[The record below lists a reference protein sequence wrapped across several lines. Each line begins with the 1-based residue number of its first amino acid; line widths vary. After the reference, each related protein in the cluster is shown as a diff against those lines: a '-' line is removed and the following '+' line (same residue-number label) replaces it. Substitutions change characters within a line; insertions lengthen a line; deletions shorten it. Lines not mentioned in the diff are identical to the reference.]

1 MNPSI
6 LTTPILA
13 SGGDHGYLYGLF
25 FLILALIIGAA
36 ARHFLHKVPLP
47 FTVLLMMIGLGL
59 GFIFRG
65 AHEGGAHGAGHGAGH
80 DGFFAKLLDAFR
92 GSIEWGANLDPHLVL
107 YVFLPILIFEAAY
120 ALDVHVFKK
129 SFWNAFYMAGPGIVT
144 ATMMTGGCVIAIY
157 SLGWG
162 LTEWNISTGNVG
174 IYLAMLF
181 GAVASATDPVAVVAL
196 LKDLGASKKLGTLIE
211 GESLLNDGTAIVAF
225 LLLIGAVTGSGEF
238 TATGAVTGFFYIGL
252 GGAALGI
259 LIGLVGVAW
268 VKRVFNDPHVETSVM
283 LMTAYMAFYACEYL
297 LGMSGVLGLVG
308 LGLVWA
314 GIGRTRIS
322 PEVQH
327 FMHEFWEFA
336 AFVANVVIFIVV
348 GVVIALKV
356 HPQPIDYLMLGLI
369 YVAIHLVRLI
379 NISALYPIMRKTG
392 YGLPKKDAVVVW
404 WGALRGAI
412 GLALALVVYGYAPKL
427 EFDVKNGGHG
437 YTADSKVFF
446 EDADGNREE
455 WDATLTLAADHGAAH
470 GESHEGDHGDAH
482 EENHDDGHA
491 ESHEDGHKDGAINGL
506 TFAGFNLTQFDE
518 DGAKMATERERLA
531 NGKIV
536 IEGGGGSGAV
546 VKAQLLGISK
556 RIRDQFLFL
565 ISGIVLLTLLVN
577 ATTIKAI
584 VNKLGLT
591 RIPAVKA
598 KVMTSTSASIV
609 QNCENEMD
617 VLKSDSFLGGANWS
631 RVREFLPE
639 PIVITDIEGDPDAI
653 DTVAETRRRVL
664 EKESSSYWKQ
674 NREGLLGAAG
684 VNQLYN
690 NIKELIDQGGKVPLS
705 DRDYLDNIWQV
716 PKWMESLK
724 GVPVFKR
731 MFMDRLATTYESA
744 KSFVIA
750 QEEVAK
756 LVDSLVAN
764 TEGDVGKQ
772 AADEKAKQLKGEIMQ
787 NRLRGL
793 NFLRDMRENYPELIV
808 GIETKDAARS
818 VLNHERNTIKKL
830 KAAGTIELDEAD
842 RMIVDVEGRM
852 KDIMDRPLVLRLPEP
867 EEVLREVTWLKGLSE
882 DNITKIIELSNERTY
897 QPGDMI
903 MEQGDRGDGMI
914 LITRGSVKISIMDTV
929 VDILGRGSVIG
940 EMAVL
945 AGVPRTADVIADTT
959 VTALWMRSTEMNEAM
974 AESPALAKGLWE
986 TAGRRFTENLL
997 KSQEPYLNLSQ
1008 WEFRRWLSGG
1018 EVVTPAT
1025 GDSLDLYGKVA
1036 ILLSGSATVPG
1047 ADEPLNAITRLNARE
1062 ASFGD
1067 GARVWV
1073 RSES

>member
-1 MNPSI
+1 MNSSNLI
-6 LTTPILA
+6 TPILA

-36 ARHFLHKVPLP
+36 ARHFLSKVPLP
-47 FTVLLMMIGLGL
+47 FTVVLMLIGLGL
-59 GFIFRG
+59 GFAFRG
-65 AHEGGAHGAGHGAGH
+65 GHAAGHGAGH
-80 DGFFAKLLDAFR
+80 DGLLAKLMDALR
-92 GSIEWGANLDPHLVL
+92 GSIEWGANLDPHLIL

-144 ATMMTGGCVIAIY
+144 ATLMTGGCVMAIS

-162 LTEWNISTGNVG
+162 LAEWNVSTGDLG
-174 IYLAMLF
+174 LYLAMLF
-181 GAVASATDPVAVVAL
+181 GAVVSATDPVAVVAL
-196 LKDLGASKKLGTLIE
+196 LKELGASKKLGTLIE

-225 LLLIGAVTGSGEF
+225 VVLIGAVTGASVF
-238 TATGAVTGFFYIGL
+238 TVGSAVSGFFVIGL
-252 GGAALGI
+252 GGAVVGI
-259 LIGLVGVAW
+259 VVGLVGVAW
-268 VKRVFNDPHVETSVM
+268 VKRVFNDPLVETSVM
-283 LMTAYMAFYACEYL
+283 LITAYLVFYTCEHFL
-297 LGMSGVLGLVG
+297 HIEKFDAGVSGVLGLVA

-314 GIGRTRIS
+314 GMGRTRIS

-327 FMHEFWEFA
+327 FMHEFWEFT
-336 AFVANVVIFIVV
+336 AFVANVIIFIVV

-356 HPQPIDYLMLGLI
+356 HPQPIDYLVLALI
-369 YVAIHLVRLI
+369 YLTIHLVRVV
-379 NISALYPIMRKTG
+379 NIVALYPIMRRTG
-392 YGLPKKDAVVVW
+392 YGLAKKDAVVVW

-412 GLALALVVYGYAPKL
+412 GLALALVVYGQAP
-427 EFDVKNGGHG
+427 EMQFTVKDGGHG

-446 EDADGNREE
+446 VDADGKREPLE
-455 WDATLTLAADHGAAH
+455 DVTLTLAEAHSESHDNAH
-470 GESHEGDHGDAH
+470 GEKHEDAH
-482 EENHDDGHA
+482 GEEHA
-491 ESHEDGHKDGAINGL
+491 GAAIAGL
-506 TFAGFNLTQFDE
+506 AIGEAYVKPFDE
-518 DGAKMATERERLA
+518 DGAKLALERERLA

-536 IEGGGGSGAV
+536 IEGGGSGAV
-546 VKAQLLGISK
+546 VEARLLGISK

-577 ATTIKAI
+577 ATTIKFL

-598 KVMTSTSASIV
+598 KMMTATSASIV
-609 QNCENEMD
+609 KNCENEMD

-631 RVREFLPE
+631 RVREFLPK
-639 PIVITDIEGDPDAI
+639 PIVITDVEGDPDAI
-653 DTVAETRRRVL
+653 DTLAETRRRIL
-664 EKESSSYWKQ
+664 EKESSNYWKQ
-674 NREGLLGAAG
+674 NQEGLLGAGG

-690 NIKELIDQGGKVPLS
+690 NIKEVLDQGGKVPLS
-705 DRDYLDNIWQV
+705 DRDYLDSIWQV

-724 GVPVFKR
+724 GLPVFKQV
-731 MFMDRLATTYESA
+731 FMDRLATTYEAA

-764 TEGDVGKQ
+764 TAADIGQE
-772 AADEKAKQLKGEIMQ
+772 AADEKAKLLKGEIMQ

-818 VLNHERNTIKKL
+818 VLNHERNSIKKL

-842 RMIVDVEGRM
+842 QMIVDVEGRM

-867 EEVLREVTWLKGLSE
+867 EEILREVTWLKGLSE
-882 DNITKIIELSNERTY
+882 DNITRIIELSDKRTY

-914 LITRGSVKISIMDTV
+914 LVTQGSVKISIKGTV

-945 AGVPRTADVIADTT
+945 AGVPRTADIIADTT
-959 VTALWMRSTEMNEAM
+959 VTALWMGSTEMNEAM
-974 AESPALAKGLWE
+974 ADSPALAKGLWE
-986 TAGRRFTENLL
+986 TAGRRFAENLL

-1008 WEFRRWLSGG
+1008 WEFRRWLSKG
-1018 EVVTPAT
+1018 EVVSPAP
-1025 GDSLDLYGKVA
+1025 GDSLELFGKVA
-1036 ILLSGSATVPG
+1036 ILVSGTATVPG
-1047 ADEPLNAITRLNARE
+1047 ATEPVKAITRLNVPK
-1062 ASFGD
+1062 ASFPES
-1067 GARVWV
+1067 ARVWIH
-1073 RSES
+1073 SES

>member
-1 MNPSI
+1 MNPSTLI
-6 LTTPILA
+6 NPILA

-47 FTVLLMMIGLGL
+47 FTVVLMLIGLGL
-59 GFIFRG
+59 GFAFRG
-65 AHEGGAHGAGHGAGH
+65 GHEGAAHAAGH
-80 DGFFAKLLDAFR
+80 DGLLAKLMDALR
-92 GSIEWGANLDPHLVL
+92 GSVEWGANLDPHLIL

-144 ATMMTGGCVIAIY
+144 ATLMTGGCVMVIY

-162 LTEWNISTGNVG
+162 LTEWNIGTGDLG
-174 IYLAMLF
+174 LYLAMLF
-181 GAVASATDPVAVVAL
+181 GAVVSATDPVAVVAL
-196 LKDLGASKKLGTLIE
+196 LKELGASKKLGTLIE

-225 LLLIGAVTGSGEF
+225 VVLIGAVTGASVF
-238 TATGAVTGFFYIGL
+238 TVGSAISGFFVIGL

-259 LIGLVGVAW
+259 VVGLVGVAW
-268 VKRVFNDPHVETSVM
+268 VKRVFNDPLVETSVM
-283 LMTAYMAFYACEYL
+283 LMTAYLVFYACEHFFAI
-297 LGMSGVLGLVG
+297 SGVLGLVT

-314 GIGRTRIS
+314 GMGRTRIS

-327 FMHEFWEFA
+327 FMHEFWEFT

-356 HPQPIDYLMLGLI
+356 HPQPIDYLVLALV
-369 YVAIHLVRLI
+369 YVVIHLVRFV
-379 NISALYPIMRKTG
+379 NIGVLYPIMRKTG
-392 YGLPKKDAVVVW
+392 YGLPKKDAAVVW

-412 GLALALVVYGYAPKL
+412 GLALALVVYGQAP
-427 EFDVKNGGHG
+427 EMHFEVKNGGHG

-446 EDADGNREE
+446 VDADGKREQLE
-455 WDATLTLAADHGAAH
+455 SVALTLAAAHGETHDDAH
-470 GESHEGDHGDAH
+470 GESHGEEHAGAAIAGLAIGDDYLKPF
-482 EENHDDGHA
+482 DD
-491 ESHEDGHKDGAINGL
+491 
-506 TFAGFNLTQFDE
+506 
-518 DGAKMATERERLA
+518 DGAKLAVQRERLA

-536 IEGGGGSGAV
+536 IEGGDGAV
-546 VKAQLLGISK
+546 IEASLLGISK

-577 ATTIKAI
+577 ATTIKFL
-584 VNKLGLT
+584 VNGLGLT

-598 KVMTSTSASIV
+598 KMMTATSASIV
-609 QNCENEMD
+609 KNCENEMD

-631 RVREFLPE
+631 RVRDFLPQ
-639 PIVITDIEGDPDAI
+639 PIVITDVEGDPDAI
-653 DTVAETRRRVL
+653 DTVAETRRRIL
-664 EKESSSYWKQ
+664 EKESSNYWKQ
-674 NREGLLGAAG
+674 NREGLLGAGG

-690 NIKELIDQGGKVPLS
+690 NIKEVLDQGGKVPLS
-705 DRDYLDNIWQV
+705 DRDYLDNIWEV

-724 GVPVFKR
+724 GLPVFR
-731 MFMDRLATTYESA
+731 QIFMDRLATTYESA

-764 TEGDVGKQ
+764 TEGDIGKE
-772 AADEKAKQLKGEIMQ
+772 AADEKAKLLKGEIMQ

-793 NFLRDMRENYPELIV
+793 NFLRDMREDYPELIV

-842 RMIVDVEGRM
+842 QMIVDVEGRM
-852 KDIMDRPLVLRLPEP
+852 KDIMDRALVLRLPEP
-867 EEVLREVTWLKGLSE
+867 EEILREVTWLKGLSE

-914 LITRGSVKISIMDTV
+914 LVTQGSVKISIKGTV

-945 AGVPRTADVIADTT
+945 AGVPRTADIIADTS
-959 VTALWMRSTEMNEAM
+959 VTALWMRSKEMNEAM
-974 AESPALAKGLWE
+974 AESPALAQGLWE

-997 KSQEPYLNLSQ
+997 KSQEPYLHMSQ
-1008 WEFRRWLSGG
+1008 WEFRRWLSKG
-1018 EVVTPAT
+1018 EVVSPAP
-1025 GDSLDLYGKVA
+1025 GDSLELYGKMA
-1036 ILLSGSATVPG
+1036 ILVSGTATVPG
-1047 ADEPLNAITRLNARE
+1047 AAEPVKAISRLNVPK
-1062 ASFGD
+1062 ASFPE
-1067 GARVWV
+1067 GARVWIHP
-1073 RSES
+1073 ES

>member
-1 MNPSI
+1 MNPSDPI
-6 LTTPILA
+6 IPILA

-25 FLILALIIGAA
+25 FLIIALIIGAA
-36 ARHFLHKVPLP
+36 ARHFLNKVPLP
-47 FTVLLMMIGLGL
+47 FTVLLMLIGLGL
-59 GFIFRG
+59 GFIFRD
-65 AHEGGAHGAGHGAGH
+65 AHEGGAHGVGHGAGH
-80 DGFFAKLLDAFR
+80 DGFFAKLLDALR
-92 GSIEWGANLDPHLVL
+92 GSIEWGANLDPHLIL

-144 ATMMTGGCVIAIY
+144 ATMMTGGCIIAIY

-162 LTEWNISTGNVG
+162 LTEWNITTGNFG

-196 LKDLGASKKLGTLIE
+196 LKELGASKKLGTLIE

-225 LLLIGAVTGSGEF
+225 LLLIGAVTGSGVF
-238 TATGAVTGFFYIGL
+238 TAFGAVKGFFYIGL
-252 GGAALGI
+252 GGAVLGI
-259 LIGLVGVAW
+259 LIGLVGVTW

-314 GIGRTRIS
+314 GVGRTRIS

-336 AFVANVVIFIVV
+336 AFIANVVIFIVV

-356 HPQPIDYLMLGLI
+356 QPEPIDYLVLGLV
-369 YVAIHLVRLI
+369 YVVIHLVRLI
-379 NISALYPIMRKTG
+379 NLSVLYPIMRKTG

-427 EFDVKNGGHG
+427 EFEVKDGGHG
-437 YTADSKVFF
+437 YTADSKIFF
-446 EDADGNREE
+446 VDADGNREE
-455 WDATLTLAADHGAAH
+455 LEGATLTLAADHGDSH
-470 GESHEGDHGDAH
+470 GEAHDEKHDENHEGGH
-482 EENHDDGHA
+482 EE
-491 ESHEDGHKDGAINGL
+491 GAIAGL
-506 TFAGFNLTQFDE
+506 AIAGYDAKSFDE
-518 DGAKMATERERLA
+518 DAAKLAAERERLA
-531 NGKIV
+531 KGKIE
-536 IEGGGGSGAV
+536 IEGGGSGAV
-546 VKAQLLGISK
+546 IEANLIGISK

-577 ATTIKAI
+577 ATTIKAL
-584 VNKLGLT
+584 VNGLGLT

-598 KVMTSTSASIV
+598 KMMTATSASIV
-609 QNCENEMD
+609 KNCENEMD

-639 PIVITDIEGDPDAI
+639 PIVIANIEGDPEAI

-705 DRDYLDNIWQV
+705 ERDYLDNIWQV

-724 GVPVFKR
+724 GLPVFNR
-731 MFMDRLATTYESA
+731 VFMDRLATTYESA

-756 LVDSLVAN
+756 LVDSIVAN
-764 TEGDVGKQ
+764 TEGDIGEE
-772 AADEKAKQLKGEIMQ
+772 AAKEKAKKLQGEIMQ

-793 NFLRDMRENYPELIV
+793 NFLRDMRETYPELIV

-830 KAAGTIELDEAD
+830 KAAGTVELDEAD
-842 RMIVDVEGRM
+842 RMIIDVEGRM
-852 KDIMDRPLVLRLPEP
+852 KDIMDRPLILRLPEP

-882 DNITKIIELSNERTY
+882 EDITKILEISNQRTY

-959 VTALWMRSTEMNEAM
+959 VTALWMRRIEMNELM
-974 AESPALAKGLWE
+974 EECPALATGLWE
-986 TAGRRFTENLL
+986 TAGRRFAENLL
-997 KSQEPYLNLSQ
+997 KSKEPYINKSQ
-1008 WEFRRWLSGG
+1008 WEFRRWLSEG
-1018 EVVTPAT
+1018 EVVSPAS
-1025 GDSLDLYGKVA
+1025 GESLDLYGKVA
-1036 ILLSGSATVPG
+1036 ILLSGTATAPDVP
-1047 ADEPLNAITRLNARE
+1047 EPMKTVTQLNVPKAI
-1062 ASFGD
+1062 FPD
-1067 GARVWV
+1067 GGRVWIH
-1073 RSES
+1073 SES

>member
-1 MNPSI
+1 MAASI
-6 LTTPILA
+6 VISPILA

-25 FLILALIIGAA
+25 FLILALIIGAG
-36 ARHFLHKVPLP
+36 ARHFLHKVPIPLP
-47 FTVLLMMIGLGL
+47 FTVVLMLIGLGL
-59 GFIFRG
+59 GFLFRD
-65 AHEGGAHGAGHGAGH
+65 AHEGGAHAAGHGAGH
-80 DGFFAKLLDAFR
+80 DGFLAKLFDALR

-144 ATMMTGGCVIAIY
+144 ATVMTGGCIIAIY

-162 LTEWNISTGNVG
+162 LTEWNVSTGNLG

-196 LKDLGASKKLGTLIE
+196 LKELGASKKLGTLIE

-225 LLLIGAVTGSGEF
+225 LLLIGAVTGLGEF
-238 TATGAVTGFFYIGL
+238 TAFGAVEGFFYIGL

-259 LIGLVGVAW
+259 IIGLLGVAW
-268 VKRVFNDPHVETSVM
+268 VKRVFNDPLVETSVM
-283 LMTAYMAFYACEYL
+283 LMTAYLAFYLCEYIF
-297 LGMSGVLGLVG
+297 GMSGVLGLVT

-336 AFVANVVIFIVV
+336 AFVANVIIFIVV

-356 HPQPIDYLMLGLI
+356 QPQPIDYLVLGLV
-369 YVAIHLVRLI
+369 YLAIHLVRMV
-379 NISALYPIMRKTG
+379 NIVALYPIMRKTG

-412 GLALALVVYGYAPKL
+412 GLALALVVYGYAPEL
-427 EFDVKNGGHG
+427 EFTVKDGGHG

-446 EDADGNREE
+446 VEDDGNRKQLE
-455 WDATLTLAADHGAAH
+455 DVTINFAAEHGDSH
-470 GESHEGDHGDAH
+470 GEA
-482 EENHDDGHA
+482 HA
-491 ESHEDGHKDGAINGL
+491 ESHEDEHGESHAEGAIASLIIDSKSPLALKWQSEYQGKFDKDGKELAI
-506 TFAGFNLTQFDE
+506 
-518 DGAKMATERERLA
+518 ERERLA
-531 NGKIV
+531 KGN
-536 IEGGGGSGAV
+536 IEIEGGSGAV
-546 VKAQLLGISK
+546 IEANLIGISK

-598 KVMTSTSASIV
+598 KMMTATSASIV
-609 QNCENEMD
+609 KNCENEMD

-639 PIVITDIEGDPDAI
+639 PIVITDVEGDPDAI
-653 DTVAETRRRVL
+653 DTVAETRRRIL
-664 EKESSSYWKQ
+664 EKESSNYWKQ
-674 NREGLLGAAG
+674 NREGLLGAGG

-705 DRDYLDNIWQV
+705 DRDYLDNIWLP

-724 GVPVFKR
+724 GLPIFKQVFK
-731 MFMDRLATTYESA
+731 DRLATTYESA

-764 TEGDVGKQ
+764 TEEDIGQ
-772 AADEKAKQLKGEIMQ
+772 EAADKKSKQLKGEIMQ

-842 RMIVDVEGRM
+842 QMIVDVEGRM
-852 KDIMDRPLVLRLPEP
+852 KDIMDRPLILRLPEP

-882 DNITKIIELSNERTY
+882 DNITQIIELSDKRTY

-914 LITRGSVKISIMDTV
+914 LVTQGSVKISIKGTV

-945 AGVPRTADVIADTT
+945 AGVPRTADIIADTT
-959 VTALWMRSTEMNEAM
+959 VTALWMGSTEMNETM
-974 AESPALAKGLWE
+974 AQSPALAQGLWE
-986 TAGRRFTENLL
+986 TAGRRFAENLL
-997 KSQEPYLNLSQ
+997 KSQEPYLHMSQ
-1008 WEFRRWLSGG
+1008 WEFRRWLSEG
-1018 EVVTPAT
+1018 EVASPAPD
-1025 GDSLDLYGKVA
+1025 DSLDLYGKVA
-1036 ILLSGSATVPG
+1036 ILLSGTATVQG
-1047 ADEPLNAITRLNARE
+1047 APEPVNAITRLNVPK
-1062 ASFGD
+1062 ASFPD
-1067 GARVWV
+1067 GARVWIHP
-1073 RSES
+1073 ES

>member
-1 MNPSI
+1 MNPSTLI
-6 LTTPILA
+6 TPILA

-47 FTVLLMMIGLGL
+47 FTVVLMLIGLGL
-59 GFIFRG
+59 GFAFRG
-65 AHEGGAHGAGHGAGH
+65 AHVGDAHGAGHGAGH
-80 DGFFAKLLDAFR
+80 DGFLAKLFDALR
-92 GSIEWGANLDPHLVL
+92 GSVEWGANLDPHLIL

-144 ATMMTGGCVIAIY
+144 ATVMTGGCVMAIY

-162 LTEWNISTGNVG
+162 LAEWKVSTGDLG
-174 IYLAMLF
+174 LYLAMLF
-181 GAVASATDPVAVVAL
+181 GAVVSATDPVAVVAL
-196 LKDLGASKKLGTLIE
+196 LKELGASKKLGTLIE

-225 LLLIGAVTGSGEF
+225 VVLIGAVTGASVF
-238 TATGAVTGFFYIGL
+238 TVGSAVSGFFVIGL

-259 LIGLVGVAW
+259 VIGLVGVAW
-268 VKRVFNDPHVETSVM
+268 VKRVFNDPMVETSVM
-283 LMTAYMAFYACEYL
+283 LMTAYLVFYACEHFFL
-297 LGMSGVLGLVG
+297 ISGVLGLVT

-356 HPQPIDYLMLGLI
+356 HPQPIDYLVLAVVYL
-369 YVAIHLVRLI
+369 VIHLVRMV
-379 NISALYPIMRKTG
+379 NIVALYPIMRKTG
-392 YGLPKKDAVVVW
+392 YGLPRKDAVVVW

-412 GLALALVVYGYAPKL
+412 GLALALVVYGQNTELQFTVEK
-427 EFDVKNGGHG
+427 GGHG
-437 YTADSKVFF
+437 YAADSKVFF
-446 EDADGNREE
+446 EDADGNREQLK
-455 WDATLTLAADHGAAH
+455 DVTITLAAAHAEKHEGEHGENHDDDH
-470 GESHEGDHGDAH
+470 GESHE
-482 EENHDDGHA
+482 DGLA
-491 ESHEDGHKDGAINGL
+491 ESQAGGAIAGL
-506 TFAGFNLTQFDE
+506 AIGSDYVKPFDE
-518 DGAKMATERERLA
+518 DSAKLAAKRESLA
-531 NGKIV
+531 NPKAKIV
-536 IEGGGGSGAV
+536 IEGGGSGAV
-546 VKAQLLGISK
+546 IKAKLLGISK

-577 ATTIKAI
+577 ATTIKFL
-584 VNKLGLT
+584 VNGLGLT

-598 KVMTSTSASIV
+598 KMMTATSVSIV
-609 QNCENEMD
+609 KNCENEMD

-653 DTVAETRRRVL
+653 DTVAETRRRIL

-674 NREGLLGAAG
+674 NREGLLGAGG

-724 GVPVFKR
+724 ELPILKQV
-731 MFMDRLATTYESA
+731 FMDRLATTYESA

-764 TEGDVGKQ
+764 TEEDIGQ
-772 AADEKAKQLKGEIMQ
+772 EAADKKAKQLKGEIMQ

-818 VLNHERNTIKKL
+818 VLNHERNTVKKL
-830 KAAGTIELDEAD
+830 KAAGTIEMDEAD
-842 RMIVDVEGRM
+842 QMIVDVEGRM

-897 QPGDMI
+897 QSGDMI

-914 LITRGSVKISIMDTV
+914 LITRGSVKISIKDMI

-959 VTALWMRSTEMNEAM
+959 VTALWMGSTEMNEAM
-974 AESPALAKGLWE
+974 KESPALAKGLWE

-1018 EVVTPAT
+1018 EVASPAP
-1025 GDSLDLYGKVA
+1025 GESLDLYGKVA
-1036 ILLSGSATVPG
+1036 ILLSGTANMPD
-1047 ADEPLNAITRLNARE
+1047 ADGPVKAITRLNARK
-1062 ASFGD
+1062 ASFPE
-1067 GARVWV
+1067 GARIWI

>member
-1 MNPSI
+1 MNPSTLI
-6 LTTPILA
+6 NPILA

-25 FLILALIIGAA
+25 FLILSLIIGAA

-47 FTVLLMMIGLGL
+47 FTVVLMLIGLGL
-59 GFIFRG
+59 GFAFRG
-65 AHEGGAHGAGHGAGH
+65 AHEGSAHADGHGAGH
-80 DGFFAKLLDAFR
+80 DGFLAKLMDALR
-92 GSIEWGANLDPHLVL
+92 GSVEWGANLDPHLIL

-129 SFWNAFYMAGPGIVT
+129 SFWNAFFMAGPGIVT
-144 ATMMTGGCVIAIY
+144 ATLMTGGCVMVIY

-162 LTEWNISTGNVG
+162 LTDWNIGTGDLG
-174 IYLAMLF
+174 LYLAMLF
-181 GAVASATDPVAVVAL
+181 GAVVSATDPVAVVAL
-196 LKDLGASKKLGTLIE
+196 LKELGASKKLGTLIE

-225 LLLIGAVTGSGEF
+225 VVLIGAVTGASVF
-238 TATGAVTGFFYIGL
+238 TVGSAVSGFFVIGL

-259 LIGLVGVAW
+259 FVGLVGVAW
-268 VKRVFNDPHVETSVM
+268 VKRVFNDPLVETSVM
-283 LMTAYMAFYACEYL
+283 LMTAYLVFYACEHFFL
-297 LGMSGVLGLVG
+297 ISGVLGLVT

-314 GIGRTRIS
+314 GMGRTRIS

-356 HPQPIDYLMLGLI
+356 QPQPIDYLVLALV
-369 YVAIHLVRLI
+369 YVVIHLVRFV
-379 NISALYPIMRKTG
+379 NIGVLYPIMRKTG

-412 GLALALVVYGYAPKL
+412 GLALALVVYGQAP
-427 EFDVKNGGHG
+427 EMHFEVKNGGHG

-446 EDADGNREE
+446 VDADGKREQLE
-455 WDATLTLAADHGAAH
+455 SVALTLATAHGESHDDAHGEKH
-470 GESHEGDHGDAH
+470 GESHEGLAVAGL
-482 EENHDDGHA
+482 
-491 ESHEDGHKDGAINGL
+491 AIGEAYVKPFNNNGVEL
-506 TFAGFNLTQFDE
+506 ALQ
-518 DGAKMATERERLA
+518 RERLA
-531 NGKIV
+531 KGSIE
-536 IEGGGGSGAV
+536 IEGGEGAV
-546 VKAQLLGISK
+546 VEASLLGISK

-577 ATTIKAI
+577 ATTIKFL
-584 VNKLGLT
+584 VNGLGLT

-598 KVMTSTSASIV
+598 KMMTATSASIV
-609 QNCENEMD
+609 KNCENEMD

-631 RVREFLPE
+631 RVRDFLPQ
-639 PIVITDIEGDPDAI
+639 PIVITDVEGDPDAI
-653 DTVAETRRRVL
+653 DTVAETRRRIL
-664 EKESSSYWKQ
+664 EKESSNYWKQ
-674 NREGLLGAAG
+674 NREGLLGAGG

-690 NIKELIDQGGKVPLS
+690 NIKEVLDQGGKVPLS
-705 DRDYLDNIWQV
+705 DRDYLDNIWEV

-724 GVPVFKR
+724 GLPVFR
-731 MFMDRLATTYESA
+731 QIFMDRLATTYESA

-764 TEGDVGKQ
+764 TEGDIGKE
-772 AADEKAKQLKGEIMQ
+772 AADEKAKMLKGEIMQ

-793 NFLRDMRENYPELIV
+793 NFLRDMREDYPELIV

-842 RMIVDVEGRM
+842 QMIVDVEGRM
-852 KDIMDRPLVLRLPEP
+852 KDIMDRALVLRLPEP
-867 EEVLREVTWLKGLSE
+867 EEILREVTWLKGLSE
-882 DNITKIIELSNERTY
+882 DNITKIIELSNKRTY

-914 LITRGSVKISIMDTV
+914 LVTQGSVKISIKGTV

-945 AGVPRTADVIADTT
+945 AGVPRTADIIADTS
-959 VTALWMRSTEMNEAM
+959 VTALWMRSREMNEAI
-974 AESPALAKGLWE
+974 AESPPLAQGLWE
-986 TAGRRFTENLL
+986 TAGRRFAENLL
-997 KSQEPYLNLSQ
+997 KSQEPYLHMSQ
-1008 WEFRRWLSGG
+1008 WEFRRWLSEG
-1018 EVVTPAT
+1018 EVYSPAPD
-1025 GDSLDLYGKVA
+1025 DSLDLYGKVA
-1036 ILLSGSATVPG
+1036 ILLSGTATVQG
-1047 ADEPLNAITRLNARE
+1047 APEPVNAITRLNVPK
-1062 ASFGD
+1062 ASFPD
-1067 GARVWV
+1067 GARVWIHP
-1073 RSES
+1073 ES

>member
-1 MNPSI
+1 MSPSTLI
-6 LTTPILA
+6 NPILA

-36 ARHFLHKVPLP
+36 ARHFLNKVPLP
-47 FTVLLMMIGLGL
+47 FTVVLMLIGLGL
-59 GFIFRG
+59 GFAFRG
-65 AHEGGAHGAGHGAGH
+65 AHEGGAHAAGHGAGH
-80 DGFFAKLLDAFR
+80 DGFLAKLMDALR
-92 GSIEWGANLDPHLVL
+92 GSVEWGANLDPHLIL

-144 ATMMTGGCVIAIY
+144 ATLMTGGCVMVIY

-162 LTEWNISTGNVG
+162 LTEWNIGTGDLG
-174 IYLAMLF
+174 LYLAMLF
-181 GAVASATDPVAVVAL
+181 GAVVSATDPVAVVAL
-196 LKDLGASKKLGTLIE
+196 LKELGASKKLGTLIE

-225 LLLIGAVTGSGEF
+225 VVLIGAVTGASVF
-238 TATGAVTGFFYIGL
+238 TVGSAVSGFFVIGL

-259 LIGLVGVAW
+259 VVGLVGVAW
-268 VKRVFNDPHVETSVM
+268 VKRVFNDPLVETSVM
-283 LMTAYMAFYACEYL
+283 LMTAYLVFYACEHFFAI
-297 LGMSGVLGLVG
+297 SGVLGLVT

-314 GIGRTRIS
+314 GMGRTRIS

-327 FMHEFWEFA
+327 FMHEFWEFT

-356 HPQPIDYLMLGLI
+356 HPQPIDYLVLALV
-369 YVAIHLVRLI
+369 YVVIHLVRFV
-379 NISALYPIMRKTG
+379 NIGVLYPIMRKTG

-412 GLALALVVYGYAPKL
+412 GLALALVVYGQAP
-427 EFDVKNGGHG
+427 EMHFEVKNGGHG

-446 EDADGNREE
+446 VDADGKREQLE
-455 WDATLTLAADHGAAH
+455 SVALTLAAAH
-470 GESHEGDHGDAH
+470 GESHDDAH
-482 EENHDDGHA
+482 GEKHG
-491 ESHEDGHKDGAINGL
+491 ESHEGLAVAGLAIGEAYVKPFDNNGAEL
-506 TFAGFNLTQFDE
+506 ALQ
-518 DGAKMATERERLA
+518 RERLA
-531 NGKIV
+531 KGSIE
-536 IEGGGGSGAV
+536 IEGGEGAV
-546 VKAQLLGISK
+546 VEASLLGISK

-577 ATTIKAI
+577 ATTIKFL
-584 VNKLGLT
+584 VNGLGLT

-598 KVMTSTSASIV
+598 KMMTATSASIV
-609 QNCENEMD
+609 KNCENEMD

-639 PIVITDIEGDPDAI
+639 PIVITDVEGDPDAI
-653 DTVAETRRRVL
+653 DTVAETRRRIL

-674 NREGLLGAAG
+674 NREGLLGAGG

-690 NIKELIDQGGKVPLS
+690 NIKEVLDQGGKMPLS
-705 DRDYLDNIWQV
+705 DRDYLNSIWQV

-724 GVPVFKR
+724 GLPVFR
-731 MFMDRLATTYESA
+731 QIFMDRLATTYEAA

-764 TEGDVGKQ
+764 TAGDIGQ
-772 AADEKAKQLKGEIMQ
+772 AAADEKAKLLKGEIMQ

-842 RMIVDVEGRM
+842 QMIVDVEGRM
-852 KDIMDRPLVLRLPEP
+852 KDIMDRPLILRLPEP
-867 EEVLREVTWLKGLSE
+867 EEILREVTWLKGLSE
-882 DNITKIIELSNERTY
+882 DNITKIIKLSDKRTY
-897 QPGDMI
+897 QPGDVI

-914 LITRGSVKISIMDTV
+914 LVTQGSVKISIVGTV

-945 AGVPRTADVIADTT
+945 AGVPRTADIIADTT
-959 VTALWMRSTEMNEAM
+959 VTALWMGSTEMNEAM
-974 AESPALAKGLWE
+974 AKSPALAKGLWE

-997 KSQEPYLNLSQ
+997 KSQEPYLHMSP

-1018 EVVTPAT
+1018 EVVTPAP
-1025 GDSLDLYGKVA
+1025 GDSLDLFGKVA
-1036 ILLSGSATVPG
+1036 ILVSGTATVPG
-1047 ADEPLNAITRLNARE
+1047 ADEPVSAITRLSARE
-1062 ASFGD
+1062 ASFPE
-1067 GARVWV
+1067 GARVWIHPG
-1073 RSES
+1073 S

>member
-1 MNPSI
+1 MNPSTLI
-6 LTTPILA
+6 NPILA

-36 ARHFLHKVPLP
+36 ARHFLNKVPLP
-47 FTVLLMMIGLGL
+47 FTVVLMLIGLGL
-59 GFIFRG
+59 GFAFRG
-65 AHEGGAHGAGHGAGH
+65 AHEGGAHAAGHGAGH
-80 DGFFAKLLDAFR
+80 DGFLAKLMDALR
-92 GSIEWGANLDPHLVL
+92 GSIEWGANLDPHLIL

-144 ATMMTGGCVIAIY
+144 ATLMTGGCVMVIY

-162 LTEWNISTGNVG
+162 LTEWNIGTGDLG
-174 IYLAMLF
+174 LYLAMLF
-181 GAVASATDPVAVVAL
+181 GAVVSATDPVAVVAL
-196 LKDLGASKKLGTLIE
+196 LKELGASKKLGTLIE

-225 LLLIGAVTGSGEF
+225 VVLIGAVTGTSVF
-238 TATGAVTGFFYIGL
+238 TVGSAVSGFFVIGL

-259 LIGLVGVAW
+259 VVGLVGVAW
-268 VKRVFNDPHVETSVM
+268 VKRVFNDPLVETSVM
-283 LMTAYMAFYACEYL
+283 LMTAYLVFYACEHFFAI
-297 LGMSGVLGLVG
+297 SGVLGLVT

-314 GIGRTRIS
+314 GMGRTRIS

-327 FMHEFWEFA
+327 FMHEFWEFT

-356 HPQPIDYLMLGLI
+356 HPQPIDYLVLALV
-369 YVAIHLVRLI
+369 YVVIHLVRFV
-379 NISALYPIMRKTG
+379 NIGVLYPIMRKTG

-412 GLALALVVYGYAPKL
+412 GLALALVVYGQAP
-427 EFDVKNGGHG
+427 EMHFEVKNGGHG

-446 EDADGNREE
+446 VDADGKREQLE
-455 WDATLTLAADHGAAH
+455 SVALTLAAAH
-470 GESHEGDHGDAH
+470 GESHDDAH
-482 EENHDDGHA
+482 GEKHG
-491 ESHEDGHKDGAINGL
+491 ESHEGLAVADLAIGGDYL
-506 TFAGFNLTQFDE
+506 KPFDD
-518 DGAKMATERERLA
+518 DGAKLAAERERLTK
-531 NGKIV
+531 GKIV
-536 IEGGGGSGAV
+536 IEGGGSEAV
-546 VKAQLLGISK
+546 IEASLLGISK

-577 ATTIKAI
+577 ATTIKFL
-584 VNKLGLT
+584 VNGLGLT

-598 KVMTSTSASIV
+598 KMMTATSASIV
-609 QNCENEMD
+609 KNCENEMD

-639 PIVITDIEGDPDAI
+639 PIVITDVEGDPDAI
-653 DTVAETRRRVL
+653 DTVAETRRRIL

-674 NREGLLGAAG
+674 NREGLLGAGG

-690 NIKELIDQGGKVPLS
+690 NIKEVLDQGGKVPLS
-705 DRDYLDNIWQV
+705 DRDYLDSIWQV

-724 GVPVFKR
+724 GLPVFR
-731 MFMDRLATTYESA
+731 QIFMDRLATTYEAA

-764 TEGDVGKQ
+764 TAGDIGQ
-772 AADEKAKQLKGEIMQ
+772 AAADEKAKLLKGEIMQ

-842 RMIVDVEGRM
+842 QMIVDVEGRM
-852 KDIMDRPLVLRLPEP
+852 KDIMDRPLILRLPEP
-867 EEVLREVTWLKGLSE
+867 EEILREVTWLKGLSE
-882 DNITKIIELSNERTY
+882 DNITKIIKLSDKRTY
-897 QPGDMI
+897 QPGDVI

-914 LITRGSVKISIMDTV
+914 LVTQGSVKISIVGTV

-945 AGVPRTADVIADTT
+945 AGVPRTADIIADTT
-959 VTALWMRSTEMNEAM
+959 VTALWMGSTEMNEAM
-974 AESPALAKGLWE
+974 AKSPALAKGLWE

-997 KSQEPYLNLSQ
+997 KSQEPYLHMSP

-1018 EVVTPAT
+1018 EVVTPAP
-1025 GDSLDLYGKVA
+1025 GDSLDLFGKVA
-1036 ILLSGSATVPG
+1036 ILVSGTATVPG
-1047 ADEPLNAITRLNARE
+1047 ADEPVSAITRLSARE
-1062 ASFGD
+1062 ASFPE
-1067 GARVWV
+1067 GARVWIHPG
-1073 RSES
+1073 S

>member
-1 MNPSI
+1 MNPSTLI
-6 LTTPILA
+6 NPILA

-36 ARHFLHKVPLP
+36 ARHFLNKVPLP
-47 FTVLLMMIGLGL
+47 FTVVLMLIGLGL
-59 GFIFRG
+59 GFAFRG
-65 AHEGGAHGAGHGAGH
+65 AHEGGAHAAGHGAGH
-80 DGFFAKLLDAFR
+80 DGFLAKLMDALR
-92 GSIEWGANLDPHLVL
+92 GSIEWGANLDPHLIL

-144 ATMMTGGCVIAIY
+144 ATLMTGGCVMVIY

-162 LTEWNISTGNVG
+162 LTEWNIGTGNLG
-174 IYLAMLF
+174 LYLAMLF
-181 GAVASATDPVAVVAL
+181 GAVVSATDPVAVVAL
-196 LKDLGASKKLGTLIE
+196 LKELGASKKLGTLIE

-225 LLLIGAVTGSGEF
+225 VVLIGAVTGASVF
-238 TATGAVTGFFYIGL
+238 TVGSAVSGFFVIGL

-259 LIGLVGVAW
+259 VVGLVGVAW
-268 VKRVFNDPHVETSVM
+268 VKRVFNDPLVETSVM
-283 LMTAYMAFYACEYL
+283 LMTAYLVFYACEHFFVI
-297 LGMSGVLGLVG
+297 SGVLGLVT

-356 HPQPIDYLMLGLI
+356 QPQPIDYLVLALV
-369 YVAIHLVRLI
+369 YVVIHLVRFV
-379 NISALYPIMRKTG
+379 NIGVLYPIMRKTG

-412 GLALALVVYGYAPKL
+412 GLALALVVYGQAP
-427 EFDVKNGGHG
+427 EMHFEVKNGGHG
-437 YTADSKVFF
+437 YTADSKIFF
-446 EDADGNREE
+446 VDADGKREQLE
-455 WDATLTLAADHGAAH
+455 GVALTLAAAH
-470 GESHEGDHGDAH
+470 GESHDDAH
-482 EENHDDGHA
+482 GEKHG
-491 ESHEDGHKDGAINGL
+491 ESHEGLAVAALAIGEAYVKPFDDDGTKLAV
-506 TFAGFNLTQFDE
+506 Q
-518 DGAKMATERERLA
+518 RERLA
-531 NGKIV
+531 NGSIE
-536 IEGGGGSGAV
+536 IEGGDGAV
-546 VKAQLLGISK
+546 VEASLLGISK

-577 ATTIKAI
+577 ATTIKFL
-584 VNKLGLT
+584 VNGLGLT

-598 KVMTSTSASIV
+598 KMMTATSASIV
-609 QNCENEMD
+609 KNCENEMD

-631 RVREFLPE
+631 HVRDFLPQ
-639 PIVITDIEGDPDAI
+639 PIVITDVEGDPDAI
-653 DTVAETRRRVL
+653 DTVVETRRRIL

-674 NREGLLGAAG
+674 NREGLLGAGG

-690 NIKELIDQGGKVPLS
+690 NIKEVLDKGGNVPLS

-724 GVPVFKR
+724 GLPVFR
-731 MFMDRLATTYESA
+731 QIFMDRLATTYESA

-764 TEGDVGKQ
+764 TEGDVGKE
-772 AADEKAKQLKGEIMQ
+772 AADKNAKLLKGEIMQ

-793 NFLRDMRENYPELIV
+793 NFLRDMREDYPELIV

-842 RMIVDVEGRM
+842 QMIVDVEGRM
-852 KDIMDRPLVLRLPEP
+852 KDIMDRALVLRLPEP
-867 EEVLREVTWLKGLSE
+867 EEILREVTWLKGLSE

-945 AGVPRTADVIADTT
+945 AGVPRTADVIADTS
-959 VTALWMRSTEMNEAM
+959 VTALWMRSREMNEAI
-974 AESPALAKGLWE
+974 AESPPLAQGLWE
-986 TAGRRFTENLL
+986 TAGRRFAENLL
-997 KSQEPYLNLSQ
+997 KSQEPYLHMSQ
-1008 WEFRRWLSGG
+1008 WEFRRWLSEG
-1018 EVVTPAT
+1018 EVDSPAPD
-1025 GDSLDLYGKVA
+1025 DSLDLYGKVA
-1036 ILLSGSATVPG
+1036 ILLSGTATVQG
-1047 ADEPLNAITRLNARE
+1047 APEPVNAITRLNVPK
-1062 ASFGD
+1062 ASFPD
-1067 GARVWV
+1067 GARVWIHP
-1073 RSES
+1073 ES

>member
-1 MNPSI
+1 MNPSTLI
-6 LTTPILA
+6 NPILA

-36 ARHFLHKVPLP
+36 ARHFLNKVPLP
-47 FTVLLMMIGLGL
+47 FTVVLMLIGLGL
-59 GFIFRG
+59 GFAFRG
-65 AHEGGAHGAGHGAGH
+65 AHEGGAHAAGHGAGH
-80 DGFFAKLLDAFR
+80 DGFLAKLMDALR
-92 GSIEWGANLDPHLVL
+92 GSIEWGANLDPHMIL

-144 ATMMTGGCVIAIY
+144 ATLMTGGCVMVIY

-162 LTEWNISTGNVG
+162 LTEWNIGTGNLG
-174 IYLAMLF
+174 LYLAMLF
-181 GAVASATDPVAVVAL
+181 GAVVSATDPVAVVAL
-196 LKDLGASKKLGTLIE
+196 LKELGASKKLGTLIE

-225 LLLIGAVTGSGEF
+225 VVLIGAVTGASVF
-238 TATGAVTGFFYIGL
+238 TVGSAVSGFFVIGL

-259 LIGLVGVAW
+259 VVGLVGVAW
-268 VKRVFNDPHVETSVM
+268 VKRVFNDPLVETSVM
-283 LMTAYMAFYACEYL
+283 LMTAYLVFYACEHFFVI
-297 LGMSGVLGLVG
+297 SGVLGLVT

-356 HPQPIDYLMLGLI
+356 HPQPIDYLVLALV
-369 YVAIHLVRLI
+369 YVVIHLVRFV
-379 NISALYPIMRKTG
+379 NIGVLYPIMRKTG

-412 GLALALVVYGYAPKL
+412 GLALALVVYGQAP
-427 EFDVKNGGHG
+427 EMHFEVKNGGHG
-437 YTADSKVFF
+437 YTADSKIFF
-446 EDADGNREE
+446 VDADGKREQLE
-455 WDATLTLAADHGAAH
+455 GVALTLAAAH
-470 GESHEGDHGDAH
+470 GESHDDAH
-482 EENHDDGHA
+482 GEKHG
-491 ESHEDGHKDGAINGL
+491 ESHEGLAVAALAIGEAYVKPFDDDGTKLAV
-506 TFAGFNLTQFDE
+506 Q
-518 DGAKMATERERLA
+518 RERLA
-531 NGKIV
+531 NGSIE
-536 IEGGGGSGAV
+536 IEGGDGAV
-546 VKAQLLGISK
+546 VEASLLGISK

-577 ATTIKAI
+577 ATTIKFL
-584 VNKLGLT
+584 VNGLGLT

-598 KVMTSTSASIV
+598 KMMTATSASIV
-609 QNCENEMD
+609 KNCENEMD

-631 RVREFLPE
+631 HVRDFLPQ
-639 PIVITDIEGDPDAI
+639 PIVITDVEGDPDAI
-653 DTVAETRRRVL
+653 DTVVETRRRIL

-674 NREGLLGAAG
+674 NREGLLGAGG

-690 NIKELIDQGGKVPLS
+690 NIKEVLDKGGNVPLS

-724 GVPVFKR
+724 GLPVFR
-731 MFMDRLATTYESA
+731 QIFMDRLATTYESA

-764 TEGDVGKQ
+764 TEGDVGKE
-772 AADEKAKQLKGEIMQ
+772 AADKNAKLLKGEIMQ

-793 NFLRDMRENYPELIV
+793 NFLRDMREDYPELIV

-842 RMIVDVEGRM
+842 QMIVDVEGRM
-852 KDIMDRPLVLRLPEP
+852 KDIMDRALVLRLPEP
-867 EEVLREVTWLKGLSE
+867 EEILREVTWLKGLSE

-945 AGVPRTADVIADTT
+945 AGVPRTADVIADTS
-959 VTALWMRSTEMNEAM
+959 VTALWMRSREMNEAI
-974 AESPALAKGLWE
+974 AESPPLAQGLWE
-986 TAGRRFTENLL
+986 TAGRRFAENLL
-997 KSQEPYLNLSQ
+997 KSQEPYLHMSQ
-1008 WEFRRWLSGG
+1008 WEFRRWLSEG
-1018 EVVTPAT
+1018 EVDSPAPD
-1025 GDSLDLYGKVA
+1025 DSLDLYGKVA
-1036 ILLSGSATVPG
+1036 ILLSGTATVQG
-1047 ADEPLNAITRLNARE
+1047 APEPVNAITRLNVPK
-1062 ASFGD
+1062 ASFPD
-1067 GARVWV
+1067 GARVWIHP
-1073 RSES
+1073 ES

>member
-6 LTTPILA
+6 VINPILA

-25 FLILALIIGAA
+25 FVILSLIIGAA
-36 ARHFLHKVPLP
+36 ANHFLHKVPLP
-47 FTVLLMMIGLGL
+47 FTVVLMLIGLGL
-59 GFIFRG
+59 GFAQKFGLLG
-65 AHEGGAHGAGHGAGH
+65 AGSHAGSGHGAGH
-80 DGFFAKLLDAFR
+80 EGYLSKLLDALR
-92 GSIEWGANLDPHLVL
+92 GSIEWGANLDPHLIL

-129 SFWNAFYMAGPGIVT
+129 SFWNAFYMAGPGIVS
-144 ATMMTGGCVIAIY
+144 ATVMTGGCIVAIY

-162 LTEWNISTGNVG
+162 LEEWNVPTGNLG
-174 IYLAMLF
+174 LYLAMLF
-181 GAVASATDPVAVVAL
+181 GAVVSATDPVAVVAL
-196 LKDLGASKKLGTLIE
+196 LKELGASKKLGTLIE

-225 LLLIGAVTGSGEF
+225 LLLIGAVTGSGVF
-238 TATGAVTGFFYIGL
+238 TAIGAVKGFFYIGL

-259 LIGLVGVAW
+259 VIGLVGVAW
-268 VKRVFNDPHVETSVM
+268 VKRVFNDPLVETSVM
-283 LMTAYMAFYACEYL
+283 LMTAYLAFYLCEHIF
-297 LGMSGVLGLVG
+297 GMSGVLGLVA

-336 AFVANVVIFIVV
+336 AFVANVIIFIVV

-356 HPQPIDYLMLGLI
+356 EAQPIDFLVLGLV
-369 YVAIHLVRLI
+369 YLAIHIVRSV
-379 NISALYPIMRKTG
+379 NIIALYPIMRKTG
-392 YGLPKKDAVVVW
+392 YGLPKKDGVVVW

-412 GLALALVVYGYAPKL
+412 GLALALVVYGYAPD
-427 EFDVKNGGHG
+427 FQVNVKEGGHG

-446 EDADGNREE
+446 VDADGNREPLE
-455 WDATLTLAADHGAAH
+455 SVTLTLASADHDHTHDQTHHDSHA
-470 GESHEGDHGDAH
+470 EEHEGGSIAGLAISPDYL
-482 EENHDDGHA
+482 
-491 ESHEDGHKDGAINGL
+491 EDYLKP
-506 TFAGFNLTQFDE
+506 FDL
-518 DGAKMATERERLA
+518 DGAKLASEREHLA
-531 NGKIV
+531 NGKIIV
-536 IEGGGGSGAV
+536 EGAGSGAV
-546 VKAQLLGISK
+546 IEANLIGISK

-577 ATTIKAI
+577 ATTIKGI

-591 RIPAVKA
+591 RVPAVKA
-598 KVMTSTSASIV
+598 KMMTATSASIV
-609 QNCENEMD
+609 KNCENEME

-639 PIVITDIEGDPDAI
+639 PIVITDVEGDPDAI
-653 DTVAETRRRVL
+653 DTVAETRRRIL

-674 NREGLLGAAG
+674 NREGLLGAGG

-690 NIKELIDQGGKVPLS
+690 NIKEQLDRGGKVPLS
-705 DRDYLDNIWQV
+705 DRDYLDSIWQV
-716 PKWMESLK
+716 PTWMESLK
-724 GVPVFKR
+724 GLPGFKR

-764 TEGDVGKQ
+764 TESDIGKE
-772 AADEKAKQLKGEIMQ
+772 AAAEKVKKLKGEIMQ

-818 VLNHERNTIKKL
+818 VLNHERNTVKKL

-852 KDIMDRPLVLRLPEP
+852 KDIMDRPLILRLPEP

-882 DNITKIIELSNERTY
+882 DNIAKIIELSKERTY

-914 LITRGSVKISIMDTV
+914 LITRGSVKISIVDMV

-959 VTALWMRSTEMNEAM
+959 VTALWMGSKEMNETM
-974 AESPALAKGLWE
+974 KKSPALAKGLWE

-1018 EVVTPAT
+1018 EVSSPAPDET
-1025 GDSLDLYGKVA
+1025 LDLYGKVA
-1036 ILLSGSATVPG
+1036 ILLSGTATVPG
-1047 ADEPLNAITRLNARE
+1047 ADESVKAITRLNARKATFQE
-1062 ASFGD
+1062 
-1067 GARVWV
+1067 GARVWI

>member
-1 MNPSI
+1 MNPSD
-6 LTTPILA
+6 LTIPILA
-13 SGGDHGYLYGLF
+13 SGGGHGYLYGLF

-47 FTVLLMMIGLGL
+47 FTVLLMLIGLGL
-59 GFIFRG
+59 GFPFRG
-65 AHEGGAHGAGHGAGH
+65 DHGGGAHAAGHGAGH

-92 GSIEWGANLDPHLVL
+92 GSIEWGANLDPHLIL

-144 ATMMTGGCVIAIY
+144 ATLMTGGCIIAIY

-162 LTEWNISTGNVG
+162 LTEWNVSTGELG
-174 IYLAMLF
+174 LYLAMLF

-196 LKDLGASKKLGTLIE
+196 LKELGASKKLGTLIE

-225 LLLIGAVTGSGEF
+225 VVLIGAVTGASMFSAGS
-238 TATGAVTGFFYIGL
+238 AVSGFFVIGL
-252 GGAALGI
+252 GGAVLGI
-259 LIGLVGVAW
+259 LVGLVGVAW

-283 LMTAYMAFYACEYL
+283 LMTAYLVFYACEHL
-297 LGMSGVLGLVG
+297 FGMSGVLGLVT

-348 GVVIALKV
+348 GVVIAMKV
-356 HPQPIDYLMLGLI
+356 HPEPIDYLVLALV
-369 YVAIHLVRLI
+369 YVVIHLVRFV
-379 NISALYPIMRKTG
+379 NIGLLYPIMRKTG

-412 GLALALVVYGYAPKL
+412 GLALALVVYGQAPKL
-427 EFDVKNGGHG
+427 EFEVGKGKGGHG
-437 YTADSKVFF
+437 YTTESKVFF
-446 EDADGNREE
+446 VDADGNREE
-455 WDATLTLAADHGAAH
+455 WEGATLTLAAAN
-470 GESHEGDHGDAH
+470 GE
-482 EENHDDGHA
+482 GHA
-491 ESHEDGHKDGAINGL
+491 EGHAEGHEAGQAGGAIVGL
-506 TFAGFNLTQFDE
+506 AIGAGYDVTPFDE
-518 DGAKMATERERLA
+518 DAAKLAAERERLA
-531 NGKIV
+531 NGNIV
-536 IEGGGGSGAV
+536 IEGAGSGAV
-546 VKAQLLGISK
+546 IEAKLLGISK

-577 ATTIKAI
+577 ATTIKFL
-584 VNKLGLT
+584 VNGLGLT

-598 KVMTSTSASIV
+598 KMMTATSASIV
-609 QNCENEMD
+609 KNCENEMD

-639 PIVITDIEGDPDAI
+639 PIVITDVEGDPDAI
-653 DTVAETRRRVL
+653 DTVAETRRRIL

-690 NIKELIDQGGKVPLS
+690 NIKELIDLGGKVPLS
-705 DRDYLDNIWQV
+705 DRDYLDHIWQV

-724 GVPVFKR
+724 GVPGFKR
-731 MFMDRLATTYESA
+731 IFMDRLATTYESA

-764 TEGDVGKQ
+764 TEGDIGKQ

-818 VLNHERNTIKKL
+818 VLNHERNTIKNL

-882 DNITKIIELSNERTY
+882 DCITKIIELSNERTY
-897 QPGDMI
+897 QSGDMI

-1018 EVVTPAT
+1018 EVVTPAA

>member
-1 MNPSI
+1 MNPSTLI
-6 LTTPILA
+6 NPILA

-36 ARHFLHKVPLP
+36 ARHFLNKVPLP
-47 FTVLLMMIGLGL
+47 FTVVLMLIGLGL
-59 GFIFRG
+59 GFAFRG
-65 AHEGGAHGAGHGAGH
+65 AHEGGAHAAGHGAGH
-80 DGFFAKLLDAFR
+80 DGFLAKLMDALR
-92 GSIEWGANLDPHLVL
+92 GSIEWGANLDPHLIL

-144 ATMMTGGCVIAIY
+144 ATLMTGGCVMVIY

-162 LTEWNISTGNVG
+162 LTEWNIGTGDLG
-174 IYLAMLF
+174 LYLAMLF
-181 GAVASATDPVAVVAL
+181 GAVVSATDPVAVVAL
-196 LKDLGASKKLGTLIE
+196 LKELGASKKLGTLIE

-225 LLLIGAVTGSGEF
+225 VVLIGAVTGASVF
-238 TATGAVTGFFYIGL
+238 TVGSAVSGFFVIGL

-259 LIGLVGVAW
+259 VVGLVGVAW
-268 VKRVFNDPHVETSVM
+268 VKRVFNDPLVETSVM
-283 LMTAYMAFYACEYL
+283 LITAYLVFYACEHFFAI
-297 LGMSGVLGLVG
+297 SGVLGLVT

-314 GIGRTRIS
+314 GMGRTRIS

-327 FMHEFWEFA
+327 FMHEFWEFT
-336 AFVANVVIFIVV
+336 AFVANVIIFIVV

-356 HPQPIDYLMLGLI
+356 QPQPIDYLVLALV
-369 YVAIHLVRLI
+369 YLTIHLVRMV
-379 NISALYPIMRKTG
+379 NILALYPIMRKTG

-412 GLALALVVYGYAPKL
+412 GLALALVVYGQAP
-427 EFDVKNGGHG
+427 EMHFEVKNGGHG

-446 EDADGNREE
+446 VDADGKREPLE
-455 WDATLTLAADHGAAH
+455 DVTITLAAAH
-470 GESHEGDHGDAH
+470 GESHDDAH
-482 EENHDDGHA
+482 G
-491 ESHEDGHKDGAINGL
+491 ESHGEEHAGAAIAGL
-506 TFAGFNLTQFDE
+506 AIGGDYLKPFDD
-518 DGAKMATERERLA
+518 DGAKLATERERLA
-531 NGKIV
+531 KGKIV
-536 IEGGGGSGAV
+536 IEGGGSEAV
-546 VKAQLLGISK
+546 IEASLLGISK

-577 ATTIKAI
+577 ATTIKFL
-584 VNKLGLT
+584 VNGLGLT

-598 KVMTSTSASIV
+598 KMMTSTSASIV
-609 QNCENEMD
+609 KNCENEMD

-639 PIVITDIEGDPDAI
+639 PIVITDVEGDPDAI
-653 DTVAETRRRVL
+653 DTVAETRRRIL

-674 NREGLLGAAG
+674 NREGLLGAGG

-690 NIKELIDQGGKVPLS
+690 NIKEVLDQGGNVPLS
-705 DRDYLDNIWQV
+705 DRDYLDSIWQV

-724 GVPVFKR
+724 GLPVFR
-731 MFMDRLATTYESA
+731 QIFMDRLATTYEAA

-764 TEGDVGKQ
+764 TAGDIGQ
-772 AADEKAKQLKGEIMQ
+772 AAADEKAKLLKGEIMQ

-842 RMIVDVEGRM
+842 QMIVDVEGRM
-852 KDIMDRPLVLRLPEP
+852 KDIMDRPLILRLPEP
-867 EEVLREVTWLKGLSE
+867 EEILREVTWLKGLSE
-882 DNITKIIELSNERTY
+882 DNITKIIELSDKRTY
-897 QPGDMI
+897 QPGDVI

-914 LITRGSVKISIMDTV
+914 LVTQGSVKISIVGTV

-945 AGVPRTADVIADTT
+945 AGVPRTADIIADTT
-959 VTALWMRSTEMNEAM
+959 VTALWMGSTEMNEAM
-974 AESPALAKGLWE
+974 AKSPALAKGLWE

-997 KSQEPYLNLSQ
+997 KGQEPYLHMSP

-1018 EVVTPAT
+1018 EVVTPAP
-1025 GDSLDLYGKVA
+1025 GDSLDLFGKVA
-1036 ILLSGSATVPG
+1036 ILVSGTATVPG
-1047 ADEPLNAITRLNARE
+1047 ADEPVSAITRLSARE
-1062 ASFGD
+1062 ASFPE
-1067 GARVWV
+1067 GARVWIHPG
-1073 RSES
+1073 S

>member
-36 ARHFLHKVPLP
+36 ARHFLNRVPLP
-47 FTVLLMMIGLGL
+47 FTVLLMLIGLGL
-59 GFIFRG
+59 GFAFRG
-65 AHEGGAHGAGHGAGH
+65 GHEGGHGAGHGAGH
-80 DGFFAKLLDAFR
+80 DGFLAKLLDALR

-162 LTEWNISTGNVG
+162 LTDWNISTGNVG

-196 LKDLGASKKLGTLIE
+196 LKELGASKKLGTLIE

-225 LLLIGAVTGSGEF
+225 LLLIGAVTGSGVF
-238 TATGAVTGFFYIGL
+238 TAYGAVKGFFYIGL

-356 HPQPIDYLMLGLI
+356 EAEAKDFLMLGLV
-369 YVAIHLVRLI
+369 YVTIHLVRLI
-379 NISALYPIMRKTG
+379 NISVLYPIMRKTG
-392 YGLPKKDAVVVW
+392 YGLQKKEAVVVW

-412 GLALALVVYGYAPKL
+412 GLALALVVYGYEPNL
-427 EFDVKNGGHG
+427 EFDVKDGGHG

-446 EDADGNREE
+446 EDADGKREE
-455 WDATLTLAADHGAAH
+455 WDATLILAAGHGATH
-470 GESHEGDHGDAH
+470 GESHDGDHGDAH
-482 EENHDDGHA
+482 EEHHA
-491 ESHEDGHKDGAINGL
+491 ESHEDGHKDGAISGL
-506 TFAGFNLTQFDE
+506 AFAGFNLTQFDG
-518 DGAKMATERERLA
+518 DGAKLATERERLA

-536 IEGGGGSGAV
+536 VEGGGSGAV
-546 VKAQLLGISK
+546 IEANLIGISK

-577 ATTIKAI
+577 ATTVKAV
-584 VNKLGLT
+584 VNGLGLT

-598 KVMTSTSASIV
+598 KMMTATSAGIV
-609 QNCENEMD
+609 KDCENEMD

-639 PIVITDIEGDPDAI
+639 PIVVTNIEGDPDAI
-653 DTVAETRRRVL
+653 DTLTETRRRIL

-690 NIKELIDQGGKVPLS
+690 NIKELIDLGGKVPLN

-716 PKWMESLK
+716 PKWMESVK
-724 GVPVFKR
+724 DVPGFKR
-731 MFMDRLATTYESA
+731 MFRDRLATTYESA

-756 LVDSLVAN
+756 LVESLVAN
-764 TEGDVGKQ
+764 TEGEIGKE
-772 AADEKAKQLKGEIMQ
+772 AADEKVKQLKGEIMQ

-793 NFLRDMRENYPELIV
+793 NFLRDMREDYPELIV

-852 KDIMDRPLVLRLPEP
+852 KDIMDRPLILRLPEP

-882 DNITKIIELSNERTY
+882 DDISKITELSKERTY
-897 QPGDMI
+897 KPEDII

-914 LITRGSVKISIMDTV
+914 LITQGSVKISIMDTV

-959 VTALWMRSTEMNEAM
+959 VTALWMRRDEMNQAM
-974 AESPALAKGLWE
+974 EESPALAKGLWE
-986 TAGRRFTENLL
+986 TAGRRFAENLL
-997 KSQEPYLNLSQ
+997 KSQEPYVSQSQ

-1018 EVVTPAT
+1018 EVLSPSA
-1025 GDSLDLYGKVA
+1025 GDSLELYGKVA
-1036 ILLSGSATVPG
+1036 ILLSGTATVPG
-1047 ADEPLNAITRLNARE
+1047 SDEPVNAITRLIARE
-1062 ASFGD
+1062 ASFPE
-1067 GARVWV
+1067 GARVWL

>member
-1 MNPSI
+1 MNPSTLI
-6 LTTPILA
+6 NPILA

-36 ARHFLHKVPLP
+36 ARHFLNKVPLP
-47 FTVLLMMIGLGL
+47 FTVVLMLIGLGL
-59 GFIFRG
+59 GFAFRG
-65 AHEGGAHGAGHGAGH
+65 AHEGGAHAAGHGAGH
-80 DGFFAKLLDAFR
+80 DGFLAKLMDALR
-92 GSIEWGANLDPHLVL
+92 GSIEWGANLDPHLIL

-144 ATMMTGGCVIAIY
+144 ATLMTGGCVMVIY

-162 LTEWNISTGNVG
+162 LTEWNIGTGNLG
-174 IYLAMLF
+174 LYLAMLF
-181 GAVASATDPVAVVAL
+181 GAVVSATDPVAVVAL
-196 LKDLGASKKLGTLIE
+196 LKELGASKKLGTLIE

-225 LLLIGAVTGSGEF
+225 VVLIGAVTGASVF
-238 TATGAVTGFFYIGL
+238 TVGSAVSGFFVIGL

-259 LIGLVGVAW
+259 VVGLVGVAW
-268 VKRVFNDPHVETSVM
+268 VKRVFNDPLVETSVM
-283 LMTAYMAFYACEYL
+283 LVTAYLVFYACEHFFAI
-297 LGMSGVLGLVG
+297 SGVLGLVT

-314 GIGRTRIS
+314 GMGRTRIS

-327 FMHEFWEFA
+327 FMHEFWEFT
-336 AFVANVVIFIVV
+336 AFVANVIIFIVV

-356 HPQPIDYLMLGLI
+356 QPQPIDYLVLALV
-369 YVAIHLVRLI
+369 YLTIHLVRMV
-379 NISALYPIMRKTG
+379 NILALYPIMRKTG

-412 GLALALVVYGYAPKL
+412 GLALALVVYGQAP
-427 EFDVKNGGHG
+427 EMHFEVKNGGHG

-446 EDADGNREE
+446 VDADGKREPLE
-455 WDATLTLAADHGAAH
+455 DVTITLAAAH
-470 GESHEGDHGDAH
+470 GESHDDAH
-482 EENHDDGHA
+482 G
-491 ESHEDGHKDGAINGL
+491 ESHGEEHAAAAIAGL
-506 TFAGFNLTQFDE
+506 AIGGDYLKPFDD
-518 DGAKMATERERLA
+518 DGAKLATERERLA
-531 NGKIV
+531 KGKIV
-536 IEGGGGSGAV
+536 IEGGGSEAV
-546 VKAQLLGISK
+546 IEASLLGISK

-577 ATTIKAI
+577 ATTIKFL
-584 VNKLGLT
+584 VNGLGLT

-598 KVMTSTSASIV
+598 KMMTATSASIV
-609 QNCENEMD
+609 KNCENEMD

-631 RVREFLPE
+631 RVRDFLPK
-639 PIVITDIEGDPDAI
+639 PIVITDVEGDPDAI
-653 DTVAETRRRVL
+653 DTVAETRRRIL

-674 NREGLLGAAG
+674 NREGLLGAGG

-690 NIKELIDQGGKVPLS
+690 NIKEVLDQGGKVPLS
-705 DRDYLDNIWQV
+705 DRDYLDSIWQV

-724 GVPVFKR
+724 GLPVFR
-731 MFMDRLATTYESA
+731 QIFMDRLATTYEAA

-764 TEGDVGKQ
+764 TAGDIGQ
-772 AADEKAKQLKGEIMQ
+772 EAADEKAKLLKGEIMQ

-842 RMIVDVEGRM
+842 QMIVDVEGRM
-852 KDIMDRPLVLRLPEP
+852 KDIMDRPLILRLPEP
-867 EEVLREVTWLKGLSE
+867 EEILREVTWLKGLSE
-882 DNITKIIELSNERTY
+882 DNITKIIELSDKRTY

-914 LITRGSVKISIMDTV
+914 LVTQGSVKISIVGTV

-945 AGVPRTADVIADTT
+945 AGVPRTADIIADTT
-959 VTALWMRSTEMNEAM
+959 VTALWMGSTEMNEAM
-974 AESPALAKGLWE
+974 TESPALAKGLWE

-997 KSQEPYLNLSQ
+997 KSQEPYLHMSQ
-1008 WEFRRWLSGG
+1008 WEFRRWLSKGK
-1018 EVVTPAT
+1018 VASPAP

-1036 ILLSGSATVPG
+1036 ILVSGTATVPG
-1047 ADEPLNAITRLNARE
+1047 ADEPVSAITRLSARE
-1062 ASFGD
+1062 ASFPE
-1067 GARVWV
+1067 GARVWIHPG
-1073 RSES
+1073 S

>member
-36 ARHFLHKVPLP
+36 ARHFLNRVPLP
-47 FTVLLMMIGLGL
+47 FTVVLMLIGLGL
-59 GFIFRG
+59 GFAFRG
-65 AHEGGAHGAGHGAGH
+65 GHEGGHGAGHGAGH
-80 DGFFAKLLDAFR
+80 DGFLAKLLDALR

-144 ATMMTGGCVIAIY
+144 ATVMTGLCVIAIY

-162 LTEWNISTGNVG
+162 LTEWDVSTGNLG

-196 LKDLGASKKLGTLIE
+196 LKELGASKKLGTLIE

-225 LLLIGAVTGSGEF
+225 VVLIGAVTGTKAFSAGS
-238 TATGAVTGFFYIGL
+238 AVSGFFVIGL
-252 GGAALGI
+252 GGAVLGI

-283 LMTAYMAFYACEYL
+283 LMTAYLVFYACEHL
-297 LGMSGVLGLVG
+297 FAISGVLGLVT

-356 HPQPIDYLMLGLI
+356 HPQPIDFLVLALV
-369 YVAIHLVRLI
+369 YVAIHLVRI
-379 NISALYPIMRKTG
+379 VNIGALYPIMRKTG

-412 GLALALVVYGYAPKL
+412 GLALALVVYGQTPQLVFEVEK
-427 EFDVKNGGHG
+427 DKGGQG

-446 EDADGNREE
+446 VDAEGNREE
-455 WDATLTLAADHGAAH
+455 LKNTTLTVAAGHGDAH
-470 GESHEGDHGDAH
+470 GESH
-482 EENHDDGHA
+482 DDGHG
-491 ESHEDGHKDGAINGL
+491 EKHDDSHDEGHDAGQAGGAIAGL
-506 TFAGFNLTQFDE
+506 AIAGFDVSEFDKN
-518 DGAKMATERERLA
+518 GADLAAERERLA
-531 NGKIV
+531 NGTIE
-536 IEGGGGSGAV
+536 IEGSGSGAV
-546 VKAQLLGISK
+546 IQAKLLGISK

-577 ATTIKAI
+577 ATTIKFL
-584 VNKLGLT
+584 VNGLGLT

-598 KVMTSTSASIV
+598 KMMTATSASIV

-631 RVREFLPE
+631 RVRHFLPE
-639 PIVITDIEGDPDAI
+639 PIVITDVEGDPDAI
-653 DTVAETRRRVL
+653 DTVAETRRRIL

-690 NIKELIDQGGKVPLS
+690 NIKEMLDLGGKVPLN
-705 DRDYLDNIWQV
+705 DRDYLDKIWQV
-716 PKWMESLK
+716 SSWMESVK
-724 GVPVFKR
+724 DVPGFKR
-731 MFMDRLATTYESA
+731 MFRDRLATTYESA

-764 TEGDVGKQ
+764 TEDDIGKE
-772 AADEKAKQLKGEIMQ
+772 AAEEKAKQLKGEIMQ

-852 KDIMDRPLVLRLPEP
+852 KDIMDRPLDLHLPEP
-867 EEVLREVTWLKGLSE
+867 EDVLREVTWLKGMSE
-882 DNITKIIELSNERTY
+882 DDIAKIIELSNERTY
-897 QPGDMI
+897 QSGDMI

-997 KSQEPYLNLSQ
+997 KSQEPYVSQSQ

-1018 EVVTPAT
+1018 EVVSPAA
-1025 GDSLDLYGKVA
+1025 GDSLELYGKVA
-1036 ILLSGSATVPG
+1036 ILLSGTATVPG
-1047 ADEPLNAITRLNARE
+1047 SDEPVNAITRLIARE
-1062 ASFGD
+1062 ASFPE
-1067 GARVWV
+1067 GARVWL
-1073 RSES
+1073 RSDS

>member
-1 MNPSI
+1 MNPSTI
-6 LTTPILA
+6 INPILG

-25 FLILALIIGAA
+25 FLILALIIGAG
-36 ARHFLHKVPLP
+36 ARHFLNKVPLP
-47 FTVLLMMIGLGL
+47 FTVVLMLIGLGL
-59 GFIFRG
+59 GFAFRG
-65 AHEGGAHGAGHGAGH
+65 AHEVGAHAAGHGAEH
-80 DGFFAKLLDAFR
+80 DGFLAKLMDALR
-92 GSIEWGANLDPHLVL
+92 GSVEWGANLDPHMIL

-144 ATMMTGGCVIAIY
+144 ATLMTGGCVMVIY

-162 LTEWNISTGNVG
+162 LTEWNIGTGNLG
-174 IYLAMLF
+174 LYLAMLF
-181 GAVASATDPVAVVAL
+181 GAVVSATDPVAVVAL
-196 LKDLGASKKLGTLIE
+196 LKELGASKKLGTLIE

-225 LLLIGAVTGSGEF
+225 VVLIGAVTGASVF
-238 TATGAVTGFFYIGL
+238 TVGSAVSGFFFIGL

-259 LIGLVGVAW
+259 VVGLVGVTW
-268 VKRVFNDPHVETSVM
+268 VKRVFNDPLVETSVM
-283 LMTAYMAFYACEYL
+283 LMTAYLVFYACEHFFVI
-297 LGMSGVLGLVG
+297 SGVLGLVT

-356 HPQPIDYLMLGLI
+356 QPQPIDYLVLALV
-369 YVAIHLVRLI
+369 YVVIHLVRFV
-379 NISALYPIMRKTG
+379 NIGVLYPIMRKTG

-412 GLALALVVYGYAPKL
+412 GLALALVVYGQAP
-427 EFDVKNGGHG
+427 EMHFEVKNGGHG
-437 YTADSKVFF
+437 YTADSKIFF
-446 EDADGNREE
+446 VDADGKREQLE
-455 WDATLTLAADHGAAH
+455 GVALTLAAAH
-470 GESHEGDHGDAH
+470 GESHGDAH
-482 EENHDDGHA
+482 GEKHG
-491 ESHEDGHKDGAINGL
+491 ESHEGLVVAALAIGEAYVKPFDDDGTKLAV
-506 TFAGFNLTQFDE
+506 Q
-518 DGAKMATERERLA
+518 RERLA
-531 NGKIV
+531 NGSIE
-536 IEGGGGSGAV
+536 IEGGDGAV
-546 VKAQLLGISK
+546 VEASLLGISK

-577 ATTIKAI
+577 ATTIKFL
-584 VNKLGLT
+584 VNGLGLT

-598 KVMTSTSASIV
+598 KMMTATSASIV
-609 QNCENEMD
+609 KNCENEMD

-631 RVREFLPE
+631 HVRDFLPQ

-653 DTVAETRRRVL
+653 DTVAETRRRIL

-674 NREGLLGAAG
+674 NREGLLGAGG

-690 NIKELIDQGGKVPLS
+690 NIKEVLDKGGKVPLS

-724 GVPVFKR
+724 GLPVFR
-731 MFMDRLATTYESA
+731 QIFMDRLATTYESA

-756 LVDSLVAN
+756 LVDSLVTN
-764 TEGDVGKQ
+764 TEGDVGKE
-772 AADEKAKQLKGEIMQ
+772 AADKNAKLLKGEIMQ

-793 NFLRDMRENYPELIV
+793 NFLRDMREDYPELIV

-842 RMIVDVEGRM
+842 QMIVDVEGRM
-852 KDIMDRPLVLRLPEP
+852 KDIMDRALVLRLPEP
-867 EEVLREVTWLKGLSE
+867 EEILREVTWLNGLSE

-945 AGVPRTADVIADTT
+945 AGVPRTADVIADTS
-959 VTALWMRSTEMNEAM
+959 VTALWMRSREMNEAI
-974 AESPALAKGLWE
+974 AESPPLAQSLWE
-986 TAGRRFTENLL
+986 TAGRRFAENLL
-997 KSQEPYLNLSQ
+997 KSQEPYLHMSQ
-1008 WEFRRWLSGG
+1008 WELRRWLSEG
-1018 EVVTPAT
+1018 EVDSPAPD
-1025 GDSLDLYGKVA
+1025 DSLDLYGKVA
-1036 ILLSGSATVPG
+1036 ILLSGTATVQG
-1047 ADEPLNAITRLNARE
+1047 APEPVNAITRLNVPK
-1062 ASFGD
+1062 ASFPD
-1067 GARVWV
+1067 GARVWIHP
-1073 RSES
+1073 EG

>member
-1 MNPSI
+1 MNPSTLI
-6 LTTPILA
+6 NPILA

-47 FTVLLMMIGLGL
+47 FTVVLMLIGLGL
-59 GFIFRG
+59 GFAFRG
-65 AHEGGAHGAGHGAGH
+65 GHEGAAHAAGH
-80 DGFFAKLLDAFR
+80 DGLLAKLMDALR
-92 GSIEWGANLDPHLVL
+92 GSIEWGANLDPHLIL

-129 SFWNAFYMAGPGIVT
+129 SFWNAFFMAGPGIVT
-144 ATMMTGGCVIAIY
+144 ATLMTGGCVMVIY

-162 LTEWNISTGNVG
+162 LTEWNIGTGDLG
-174 IYLAMLF
+174 LYLAMLF
-181 GAVASATDPVAVVAL
+181 GAVVSATDPVAVVAL
-196 LKDLGASKKLGTLIE
+196 LKELGASKKLGTLIE

-225 LLLIGAVTGSGEF
+225 VVLIGAVTGASVF
-238 TATGAVTGFFYIGL
+238 TVGSAVSGFFVIGL

-259 LIGLVGVAW
+259 FVGLVGVAW
-268 VKRVFNDPHVETSVM
+268 VKRVFNDPLVETSVM
-283 LMTAYMAFYACEYL
+283 LMTAYLVFYACEHFFL
-297 LGMSGVLGLVG
+297 ISGVLGLVT

-314 GIGRTRIS
+314 GMGRTRIS

-356 HPQPIDYLMLGLI
+356 HPQPIDYLVLALV
-369 YVAIHLVRLI
+369 YVVIHLVRFV
-379 NISALYPIMRKTG
+379 NIGVLYPIMRKTG

-412 GLALALVVYGYAPKL
+412 GLALALVVYGHAP
-427 EFDVKNGGHG
+427 EMHFEVKNGGHG

-446 EDADGNREE
+446 VDADGKREQLE
-455 WDATLTLAADHGAAH
+455 SVALTLAAAHGETHDDAH
-470 GESHEGDHGDAH
+470 GESHGEEHTGAAIAGAAIAGDYLKPF
-482 EENHDDGHA
+482 DD
-491 ESHEDGHKDGAINGL
+491 
-506 TFAGFNLTQFDE
+506 
-518 DGAKMATERERLA
+518 DGAKLAVQRERLA

-536 IEGGGGSGAV
+536 IEGGEGAV
-546 VKAQLLGISK
+546 VEASLLGISK

-577 ATTIKAI
+577 ATTIKFL
-584 VNKLGLT
+584 VNGLGLT

-598 KVMTSTSASIV
+598 KMMTATSASIV
-609 QNCENEMD
+609 KNCENEMD

-631 RVREFLPE
+631 RVRDFLPQ
-639 PIVITDIEGDPDAI
+639 PIVITDVEGDPDAI
-653 DTVAETRRRVL
+653 DTVAETRRRIL
-664 EKESSSYWKQ
+664 EKESSNYWKQ
-674 NREGLLGAAG
+674 NREGLLGAGG

-690 NIKELIDQGGKVPLS
+690 NIKEVLDQGGKVPLS
-705 DRDYLDNIWQV
+705 DRDYLDNIWEV

-724 GVPVFKR
+724 GLPVFR
-731 MFMDRLATTYESA
+731 QIFMDRLATTYESA

-764 TEGDVGKQ
+764 TEGDIGKE
-772 AADEKAKQLKGEIMQ
+772 AADEKAKLLKGEIMQ

-793 NFLRDMRENYPELIV
+793 NFLRDMREDYPELIV

-842 RMIVDVEGRM
+842 QMIVDVEGRM
-852 KDIMDRPLVLRLPEP
+852 KDIMDRALVLRLPEP
-867 EEVLREVTWLKGLSE
+867 EEILREVTWLKGLSE

-914 LITRGSVKISIMDTV
+914 LVTQGSVKISIKGTV

-945 AGVPRTADVIADTT
+945 AGVPRTADIIADTS
-959 VTALWMRSTEMNEAM
+959 VTALWMRSREMNEAM
-974 AESPALAKGLWE
+974 AESPALAQGLWE
-986 TAGRRFTENLL
+986 TAGRRFAENLL
-997 KSQEPYLNLSQ
+997 KSQEPYLHMSQ
-1008 WEFRRWLSGG
+1008 WEFRRWLSEG
-1018 EVVTPAT
+1018 EVASPAPD
-1025 GDSLDLYGKVA
+1025 DSLDLYGKVA
-1036 ILLSGSATVPG
+1036 ILLSGTATVQG
-1047 ADEPLNAITRLNARE
+1047 APEPLNAITRLNVPK
-1062 ASFGD
+1062 ASFPD
-1067 GARVWV
+1067 GARVWIHP
-1073 RSES
+1073 ES

>member
-1 MNPSI
+1 M
-6 LTTPILA
+6 L
-13 SGGDHGYLYGLF
+13 
-25 FLILALIIGAA
+25 
-36 ARHFLHKVPLP
+36 
-47 FTVLLMMIGLGL
+47 IGLGL
-59 GFIFRG
+59 GFAFRG
-65 AHEGGAHGAGHGAGH
+65 GHEGAAHAAGHGAGH
-80 DGFFAKLLDAFR
+80 DGLLAKLMDALR
-92 GSIEWGANLDPHLVL
+92 GSIEWGANLDPHLIL

-144 ATMMTGGCVIAIY
+144 ATLMTGGCVMGIY

-162 LTEWNISTGNVG
+162 LTEWNVSTGDLG
-174 IYLAMLF
+174 LYLAMLF
-181 GAVASATDPVAVVAL
+181 GAVVSATDPVAVVAL
-196 LKDLGASKKLGTLIE
+196 LKELGASKKLGTLIE

-225 LLLIGAVTGSGEF
+225 VVLIGAVTGASVFTVGSAVSGF
-238 TATGAVTGFFYIGL
+238 FVIGLSGAVV
-252 GGAALGI
+252 GI
-259 LIGLVGVAW
+259 VVGLVGVAW
-268 VKRVFNDPHVETSVM
+268 VKRVFNDPLVETSVM
-283 LMTAYMAFYACEYL
+283 LITAYLVFYTCEHFL
-297 LGMSGVLGLVG
+297 HIEKFDAGVSGVLGLVA

-314 GIGRTRIS
+314 GMGRTRIS

-327 FMHEFWEFA
+327 FMHEFWEFT
-336 AFVANVVIFIVV
+336 AFVANVIIFIVV

-356 HPQPIDYLMLGLI
+356 QPQPIDFLVLALI
-369 YVAIHLVRLI
+369 YLVIHLVRMV
-379 NISALYPIMRKTG
+379 NIVALYPIMRRTG

-412 GLALALVVYGYAPKL
+412 GLALALVVYGQAPEMKFTV
-427 EFDVKNGGHG
+427 EEGGHG

-446 EDADGNREE
+446 VDADGKRELLE
-455 WDATLTLAADHGAAH
+455 DVTLTLAEAHSESHDNAH
-470 GESHEGDHGDAH
+470 GESHDNAHGEKHEDAH
-482 EENHDDGHA
+482 DKKNAGL
-491 ESHEDGHKDGAINGL
+491 AIGGDYLNP
-506 TFAGFNLTQFDE
+506 FDE
-518 DGAKMATERERLA
+518 DAAKFAAERERLA

-536 IEGGGGSGAV
+536 IEGGGSGAV
-546 VKAQLLGISK
+546 VEARLLGISK

-577 ATTIKAI
+577 ATTIKFL

-598 KVMTSTSASIV
+598 KMMTATSASIV
-609 QNCENEMD
+609 KNCENEMD

-639 PIVITDIEGDPDAI
+639 PIVITDVEGDPDAI
-653 DTVAETRRRVL
+653 DTVAETRRRIL

-674 NREGLLGAAG
+674 NREGLLGAGG

-690 NIKELIDQGGKVPLS
+690 NIKEVLDQGGKVPLS
-705 DRDYLDNIWQV
+705 DRDYLDSIWQV

-724 GVPVFKR
+724 GLPVFR
-731 MFMDRLATTYESA
+731 QVFMDRLATTYEAA

-764 TEGDVGKQ
+764 TADDIGQE
-772 AADEKAKQLKGEIMQ
+772 AADKKAKLRKVEIMQ

-842 RMIVDVEGRM
+842 QMIVDVEGRM

-867 EEVLREVTWLKGLSE
+867 EEILREVTWLKGLSE
-882 DNITKIIELSNERTY
+882 DNITKIIELSDKRTY
-897 QPGDMI
+897 QPGDVI

-914 LITRGSVKISIMDTV
+914 LVTRGSVKISIMGTV

-945 AGVPRTADVIADTT
+945 AGVPRTADIIADTT
-959 VTALWMRSTEMNEAM
+959 VTALWMGSTEMNEAM
-974 AESPALAKGLWE
+974 AKSPALAKGLWE

-997 KSQEPYLNLSQ
+997 KSQEPYLHMSP
-1008 WEFRRWLSGG
+1008 WEFRRWLSKG
-1018 EVVTPAT
+1018 EVASPAP
-1025 GDSLDLYGKVA
+1025 GDSLDLFGKVA
-1036 ILLSGSATVPG
+1036 ILVSGTATVPG
-1047 ADEPLNAITRLNARE
+1047 ADEPVSAITRLSARK
-1062 ASFGD
+1062 ASFPE
-1067 GARVWV
+1067 GARIWI

>member
-1 MNPSI
+1 MNPTI
-6 LTTPILA
+6 AINPILA

-36 ARHFLHKVPLP
+36 ANHFLHKVPLP
-47 FTVLLMMIGLGL
+47 FTVVLMLIGLGL
-59 GFIFRG
+59 GF
-65 AHEGGAHGAGHGAGH
+65 AHREGLFGVGGHAGSGHGAGH
-80 DGFFAKLLDAFR
+80 EGFLSKLLDALR
-92 GSIEWGANLDPHLVL
+92 GSIEWGANLDPHLIL

-129 SFWNAFYMAGPGIVT
+129 SFWNAFYMAGPGIVS
-144 ATMMTGGCVIAIY
+144 ATVMTGGCIVAIY

-162 LTEWNISTGNVG
+162 LTEWNVSTGNLG

-181 GAVASATDPVAVVAL
+181 GAVVSATDPVAVVAL
-196 LKDLGASKKLGTLIE
+196 LKELGASKKLGTLIE

-225 LLLIGAVTGSGEF
+225 LLLIGAVTGLGVF
-238 TATGAVTGFFYIGL
+238 TAFGAVKGFFYIGL

-259 LIGLVGVAW
+259 VIGLVGVAW
-268 VKRVFNDPHVETSVM
+268 VKRVFNDPLVETSVM
-283 LMTAYMAFYACEYL
+283 LMTAYLTFYVCEHIFV
-297 LGMSGVLGLVG
+297 MSGVLGLVA

-336 AFVANVVIFIVV
+336 AFVANVIIFIVV

-356 HPQPIDYLMLGLI
+356 EAQLVDFLVLGLV
-369 YVAIHLVRLI
+369 YLTIHVVRVV
-379 NISALYPIMRKTG
+379 NILALYPLMRKTG
-392 YGLPKKDAVVVW
+392 YGLPRKDAVVVW

-412 GLALALVVYGYAPKL
+412 GLALALVVYGYAPEL
-427 EFDVKNGGHG
+427 QFTVKDGGQG

-446 EDADGNREE
+446 EDENGKREPLE
-455 WDATLTLAADHGAAH
+455 SVTLTLAAADHGEKHDDSH
-470 GESHEGDHGDAH
+470 GESQEG
-482 EENHDDGHA
+482 EHA
-491 ESHEDGHKDGAINGL
+491 ESHEGAAIASLAIGG
-506 TFAGFNLTQFDE
+506 AYVEPFDE
-518 DGAKMATERERLA
+518 NSKELAIKRESLTK
-531 NGKIV
+531 GKIV
-536 IEGGGGSGAV
+536 IEGSGSGAV
-546 VKAQLLGISK
+546 IEANLIGISK

-591 RIPAVKA
+591 RVPAVKA
-598 KVMTSTSASIV
+598 KMMTATSASIV
-609 QNCENEMD
+609 KNCENEMD

-639 PIVITDIEGDPDAI
+639 PIVITDVEGDPDAI
-653 DTVAETRRRVL
+653 DTVAETRRRIL
-664 EKESSSYWKQ
+664 EKESSNYWKQ

-690 NIKELIDQGGKVPLS
+690 NIKELLDEGGKVPLS

-716 PKWMESLK
+716 PNWMESLK
-724 GVPVFKR
+724 GLPVFRR
-731 MFMDRLATTYESA
+731 MFMDRLTTTYESA

-764 TEGDVGKQ
+764 TEGDIGKE

-818 VLNHERNTIKKL
+818 VLNHERNTVKKL

-842 RMIVDVEGRM
+842 QMIVDVEGRM
-852 KDIMDRPLVLRLPEP
+852 KDIMDRPLILRLPEP

-882 DNITKIIELSNERTY
+882 DNITKIIELSKERTY
-897 QPGDMI
+897 QSGDMI

-914 LITRGSVKISIMDTV
+914 LITRGSVKISIGDMV

-959 VTALWMRSTEMNEAM
+959 VTALWMGSTEMNEAM

-997 KSQEPYLNLSQ
+997 KSQEPYLHMSQ
-1008 WEFRRWLSGG
+1008 WEFRRWLSKG
-1018 EVVTPAT
+1018 EVVSPAP

-1036 ILLSGSATVPG
+1036 ILVSGAATVPG
-1047 ADEPLNAITRLNARE
+1047 AAEPVKAITRLNVLK
-1062 ASFGD
+1062 ASFPE
-1067 GARVWV
+1067 GARIWMH
-1073 RSES
+1073 SES

>member
-1 MNPSI
+1 MNPSTLI
-6 LTTPILA
+6 NPILA

-47 FTVLLMMIGLGL
+47 FTVVLMLIGLGL
-59 GFIFRG
+59 GFAFRS
-65 AHEGGAHGAGHGAGH
+65 AHEAVGHAVDHGAGH
-80 DGFFAKLLDAFR
+80 DGFLAKLMDALR
-92 GSIEWGANLDPHLVL
+92 GSIEWGANLDPHLIL

-144 ATMMTGGCVIAIY
+144 ATLMTGGCVMVIY

-162 LTEWNISTGNVG
+162 LTEWNIGTGDLG
-174 IYLAMLF
+174 LYLAMLF
-181 GAVASATDPVAVVAL
+181 GAVVSATDPVAVVAL
-196 LKDLGASKKLGTLIE
+196 LKELGASKKLGTLIE

-225 LLLIGAVTGSGEF
+225 VVLIGAVTGASVF
-238 TATGAVTGFFYIGL
+238 TVGSAVSGFFVIGL

-259 LIGLVGVAW
+259 FVGLVGVAW
-268 VKRVFNDPHVETSVM
+268 VKRVFNDPLVETSVM
-283 LMTAYMAFYACEYL
+283 LMTAYLVFYACEHFFL
-297 LGMSGVLGLVG
+297 ISGVLGLVT

-314 GIGRTRIS
+314 GMGRTRIS

-356 HPQPIDYLMLGLI
+356 HPQPIDYLVLALV
-369 YVAIHLVRLI
+369 YVVIHLVRFV
-379 NISALYPIMRKTG
+379 NIGVLYPIMRKTG

-412 GLALALVVYGYAPKL
+412 GLALALVVYGQAP
-427 EFDVKNGGHG
+427 EMHFEVKNGGHG

-446 EDADGNREE
+446 VDADGKREQLE
-455 WDATLTLAADHGAAH
+455 SVALTLAAAHGETHDDAH
-470 GESHEGDHGDAH
+470 GESHGEEHAGAAIAGLAIGGDYLKPF
-482 EENHDDGHA
+482 DD
-491 ESHEDGHKDGAINGL
+491 
-506 TFAGFNLTQFDE
+506 
-518 DGAKMATERERLA
+518 DGAKLAVQRERLA

-536 IEGGGGSGAV
+536 IEGGDGAV
-546 VKAQLLGISK
+546 IEASLLGISK

-577 ATTIKAI
+577 ATTIKFL
-584 VNKLGLT
+584 VNGLGLT

-598 KVMTSTSASIV
+598 KMMTATSASIV
-609 QNCENEMD
+609 KNCENEMD

-631 RVREFLPE
+631 RVRDFLPQ
-639 PIVITDIEGDPDAI
+639 PIVITDVEGDPDAI
-653 DTVAETRRRVL
+653 DTVAETRRRIL
-664 EKESSSYWKQ
+664 EKESSNYWKQ
-674 NREGLLGAAG
+674 NREGLLGAGG

-690 NIKELIDQGGKVPLS
+690 NIKEVLDQGGKVPLS
-705 DRDYLDNIWQV
+705 DRDYLDNIWEV

-724 GVPVFKR
+724 GLPVFR
-731 MFMDRLATTYESA
+731 QIFMDRLATTYESA

-764 TEGDVGKQ
+764 TEGDIGKE
-772 AADEKAKQLKGEIMQ
+772 AADEKAKLLKGEIMQ

-793 NFLRDMRENYPELIV
+793 NFLRDMREDYPELIV

-842 RMIVDVEGRM
+842 QMIVDVEGRM
-852 KDIMDRPLVLRLPEP
+852 KEIMDRALVLRLPEP
-867 EEVLREVTWLKGLSE
+867 EEILREVTWLKGLSE
-882 DNITKIIELSNERTY
+882 DNITKIIGLSNKRTY

-945 AGVPRTADVIADTT
+945 AGVPRTADVIADTS
-959 VTALWMRSTEMNEAM
+959 VTALWMRSKEMNEAM
-974 AESPALAKGLWE
+974 AESPALAQGLWE
-986 TAGRRFTENLL
+986 TAGRRFAENLL
-997 KSQEPYLNLSQ
+997 KSQEPYLHMSQ
-1008 WEFRRWLSGG
+1008 WEFRRWLSEG
-1018 EVVTPAT
+1018 EVDSPAPD
-1025 GDSLDLYGKVA
+1025 DSLDLYGKVA
-1036 ILLSGSATVPG
+1036 ILLSGTATVQG
-1047 ADEPLNAITRLNARE
+1047 APEPVNAITRLNVPK
-1062 ASFGD
+1062 ASFPD
-1067 GARVWV
+1067 GARVWIHP
-1073 RSES
+1073 ES